1 MANSR
6 KHLIYL
12 VYGRQTYHQE
22 ALFSIASAFAHLRDG
37 AAHGLTVRVYTDD
50 PSPYAGLP
58 VQVREVTAEE
68 LVAWCQ
74 PHGYHF
80 RAKHVALRDALEDAD
95 QALLI
100 DTDTFFHSS
109 PLRLFDRIQPGSLL
123 CNAIGARYGEHRNFP
138 LYRDLSPYLFRST
151 ASRVVF
157 ADRDFPAHD
166 TRDLE
171 PGDVVVVNGRG
182 GRYKGELQ
190 IVRRPIPNDGTRNV
204 VATVEGPEAALLDCL
219 DSWTPFTFV
228 EEA

>member
-80 RAKHVALRDALEDAD
+80 RAKHVALRDAWK
-95 QALLI
+95 
-100 DTDTFFHSS
+100 T
-109 PLRLFDRIQPGSLL
+109 P
-123 CNAIGARYGEHRNFP
+123 
-138 LYRDLSPYLFRST
+138 
-151 ASRVVF
+151 
-157 ADRDFPAHD
+157 
-166 TRDLE
+166 TRH
-171 PGDVVVVNGRG
+171 
-182 GRYKGELQ
+182 
-190 IVRRPIPNDGTRNV
+190 
-204 VATVEGPEAALLDCL
+204 C
-219 DSWTPFTFV
+219 
-228 EEA
+228 

>member
-100 DTDTFFHSS
+100 DTDTFFHTTASS
-109 PLRLFDRIQPGSLL
+109 PAACCATRS
-123 CNAIGARYGEHRNFP
+123 ARAMANTVT
-138 LYRDLSPYLFRST
+138 SRST
-151 ASRVVF
+151 ATSRPTCSS
-157 ADRDFPAHD
+157 AAGPTTRCTSSTPASSACLGKRRKYS
-166 TRDLE
+166 T
-171 PGDVVVVNGRG
+171 
-182 GRYKGELQ
+182 
-190 IVRRPIPNDGTRNV
+190 VRWN
-204 VATVEGPEAALLDCL
+204 
-219 DSWTPFTFV
+219 
-228 EEA
+228 

>member
-109 PLRLFDRIQPGSLL
+109 PPAACCATRS
-123 CNAIGARYGEHRNFP
+123 ARAMANTVT
-138 LYRDLSPYLFRST
+138 SRST
-151 ASRVVF
+151 ATSRPTCSS
-157 ADRDFPAHD
+157 AAGPTTRCTSSTPASSACLGKRRKYS
-166 TRDLE
+166 T
-171 PGDVVVVNGRG
+171 
-182 GRYKGELQ
+182 
-190 IVRRPIPNDGTRNV
+190 VRWN
-204 VATVEGPEAALLDCL
+204 
-219 DSWTPFTFV
+219 
-228 EEA
+228 

>member
-138 LYRDLSPYLFRST
+138 LYRDLSPYLFERGWPTTRCTSST
-151 ASRVVF
+151 PASSACLGKR
-157 ADRDFPAHD
+157 RKYS
-166 TRDLE
+166 T
-171 PGDVVVVNGRG
+171 
-182 GRYKGELQ
+182 
-190 IVRRPIPNDGTRNV
+190 VRWN
-204 VATVEGPEAALLDCL
+204 
-219 DSWTPFTFV
+219 
-228 EEA
+228 

>member
-123 CNAIGARYGEHRNFP
+123 CNAIGARYGEHRNATSRP
-138 LYRDLSPYLFRST
+138 TCSNAAGPTTRCTSST
-151 ASRVVF
+151 PASSACLGKR
-157 ADRDFPAHD
+157 RKYS
-166 TRDLE
+166 T
-171 PGDVVVVNGRG
+171 
-182 GRYKGELQ
+182 
-190 IVRRPIPNDGTRNV
+190 VRWN
-204 VATVEGPEAALLDCL
+204 
-219 DSWTPFTFV
+219 
-228 EEA
+228 

>member
-100 DTDTFFHSS
+100 DTDRYLLPQFAPAPVRPH
-109 PLRLFDRIQPGSLL
+109 PARQPAVQRDR
-123 CNAIGARYGEHRNFP
+123 R
-138 LYRDLSPYLFRST
+138 
-151 ASRVVF
+151 
-157 ADRDFPAHD
+157 
-166 TRDLE
+166 
-171 PGDVVVVNGRG
+171 
-182 GRYKGELQ
+182 
-190 IVRRPIPNDGTRNV
+190 
-204 VATVEGPEAALLDCL
+204 AL
-219 DSWTPFTFV
+219 WRTP
-228 EEA
+228 

>member
-58 VQVREVTAEE
+58 VQVREVKAEE

-100 DTDTFFHSS
+100 DNRHLLPQFAPAPVRPH
-109 PLRLFDRIQPGSLL
+109 PARPHAVQCDR
-123 CNAIGARYGEHRNFP
+123 R
-138 LYRDLSPYLFRST
+138 
-151 ASRVVF
+151 
-157 ADRDFPAHD
+157 
-166 TRDLE
+166 
-171 PGDVVVVNGRG
+171 
-182 GRYKGELQ
+182 
-190 IVRRPIPNDGTRNV
+190 
-204 VATVEGPEAALLDCL
+204 AL
-219 DSWTPFTFV
+219 WRTP
-228 EEA
+228 

>member
-123 CNAIGARYGEHRNFP
+123 CNAIGARLANTVT
-138 LYRDLSPYLFRST
+138 SRST
-151 ASRVVF
+151 ATSRPTCSS
-157 ADRDFPAHD
+157 AAGPTTRCTSSTPASSACLGKRRKYS
-166 TRDLE
+166 T
-171 PGDVVVVNGRG
+171 
-182 GRYKGELQ
+182 
-190 IVRRPIPNDGTRNV
+190 VRWN
-204 VATVEGPEAALLDCL
+204 
-219 DSWTPFTFV
+219 
-228 EEA
+228 